1 MIAQVV
7 EDGCKLQT
15 TQIMLKIEELFVRSV
30 ESATSDMYLIESIN
44 KIRYNKFETAL
55 KEVLTVAK
63 ETGKPEDNSKEDL
76 KQHVMEMMGNL
87 YMQHHA
93 IGFGPT
99 LQLEDGMAALKT
111 YWKVCEMKLNE
122 DVCAAVDLMLLQK
135 CSEWIESELMT
146 RVQLWLLN
154 TETLRTIMD
163 GDSSKRA
170 VN

>member
-1 MIAQVV
+1 
-7 EDGCKLQT
+7 
-15 TQIMLKIEELFVRSV
+15 MLKIEELFVRSV

-44 KIRYNKFETAL
+44 KIRFNKFETSL
-55 KEVLTVAK
+55 KEVLLVAK
-63 ETGKPEDNSKEDL
+63 ETGPPEANSKEDL
-76 KQHVMEMMGNL
+76 KQHVMEMLGNL

-135 CSEWIESELMT
+135 CSELVEQQLMGQ
-146 RVQLWLLN
+146 VQVWLSN
-154 TETLRTIMD
+154 TETLRTVMD
-163 GDSSKRA
+163 GSVKPPA
-170 VN
+170 N